1 MPAIRRLY
9 LAFLAVTLFTTVG
22 FCQKTPEVAPVPSDS
37 LELVTGATRVP
48 DTPHERARVLDL
60 MERARQNSD
69 LSTPGGPAYTLK
81 VNFSASGNVQFTG
94 SGEMEET
101 WISPYV
107 FRWSARLGDFEL
119 TRIAVRGSV
128 LDDKPTEFIPMRV
141 HMLRDALFW
150 PVHFSAADALI
161 RTATAR
167 WKGSEVICVL
177 TSGAMADAT
186 ATPGRRWI
194 EREYCVDTKT
204 GLLQVLSDAPGI
216 YVVYDYA
223 SPHHFHGRVVADRIS
238 IVEGGKTVLEAN
250 MVSIH
255 DADPNNTNVLT
266 PTPEM
271 RNSGPVLS
279 YAMRFPQV
287 IHVAPGASII
297 QPVIV
302 HALLGSDG
310 KVLDAELVENSG
322 AALSQSALD
331 LVRRSVYVRANNG
344 RLQREAFINVKFVSE

>member
-1 MPAIRRLY
+1 MPANRRIY
-9 LAFLAVTLFTTVG
+9 FAFLVSVLLAGAGT
-22 FCQKTPEVAPVPSDS
+22 CQKNSEVAPVPSDP

-48 DTPHERARVLDL
+48 GTPQERAHALGLV
-60 MERARQNSD
+60 ERARQNSD

-81 VNFSASGNVQFTG
+81 VNFTASGNVQFTG

-101 WISPYV
+101 WIRPYV

-128 LDDKPTEFIPMRV
+128 LDDKPTAFIPMRV

-150 PVHFSAADALI
+150 PVNFNPSDALI

-167 WKGSEVICVL
+167 WKGSEVTCIL
-177 TSGAMADAT
+177 TSGGMSDAT
-186 ATPGRRWI
+186 PTPGRRWT

-223 SPHHFHGRVVADRIS
+223 NPHHFHGRVLADKVS

-250 MVSIH
+250 LASIG
-255 DADPNNTNVLT
+255 DADPNDTSVLT
-266 PTPEM
+266 PTPET
-271 RNSGPVLS
+271 RNSGPLLS
-279 YAMRFPQV
+279 YAMRFPQT

-302 HALLGSDG
+302 HALIGSDG

-331 LVRRSVYVRANNG
+331 LVKRSSYVRANNA
-344 RLQREAFINVKFVSE
+344 RLQREAFINVRFVSE

>member
-1 MPAIRRLY
+1 MLANRRLSFVFLVSVL
-9 LAFLAVTLFTTVG
+9 LATAG
-22 FCQKTPEVAPVPSDS
+22 ICQKKTEIAPVPADS
-37 LELVTGATRVP
+37 LELVTGATHVP
-48 DTPHERARVLDL
+48 DTPPERARALDL
-60 MERARQNSD
+60 VERARQNSD

-81 VNFSASGNVQFTG
+81 VNFTASGNVQFTG

-101 WISPYV
+101 WVGPYV

-119 TRIAVRGSV
+119 TRIAIRNSIM
-128 LDDKPTEFIPMRV
+128 DDKPTPFIPMRV

-150 PVHFSAADALI
+150 PVSFNSADALI

-167 WKGSEVICVL
+167 WKGSEVTCIL
-177 TSGAMADAT
+177 TSGGMSDAT
-186 ATPGRRWI
+186 PTPGRRWV
-194 EREYCVDTKT
+194 EREFCVDTKT

-216 YVVYDYA
+216 YVLYDYA
-223 SPHHFHGRVVADRIS
+223 NPLHFHGRVLADKIS

-250 MVSIH
+250 LASIA
-255 DADPNNTNVLT
+255 DADPNDPSVLT

-279 YAMRFPQV
+279 YTMRFPQT
-287 IHVAPGASII
+287 IHVAPGASTI

-331 LVRRSVYVRANNG
+331 LVKRSSYVRANNA
-344 RLQREAFINVKFVSE
+344 RLQREAFINVRFVSQ

>member
-1 MPAIRRLY
+1 MLLIRRLQ
-9 LAFLAVTLFTTVG
+9 FLAIAILFTTTG
-22 FCQKTPEVAPVPSDS
+22 FCQNRPQLAPVPSDS
-37 LELVTGATRVP
+37 LELVTGATHVP
-48 DTPHERARVLDL
+48 GTPQERARVLDL
-60 MERARQNSD
+60 LERARQNSD

-81 VNFSASGNVQFTG
+81 VNFTASGNVQFTG
-94 SGEMEET
+94 SGEMDET

-119 TRIAVRGSV
+119 TRIAMRSSIF
-128 LDDKPTEFIPMRV
+128 DDKPTEFIPMRV

-150 PVHFSAADALI
+150 PVNFKADALI

-167 WKGSEVICVL
+167 WKGSEVTCIL
-177 TSGAMADAT
+177 ASGGMSDAT
-186 ATPGRRWI
+186 PTPGRRWT
-194 EREYCVDTKT
+194 EREFCVDTKT

-216 YVVYDYA
+216 YVLYDYA
-223 SPHHFHGRVVADRIS
+223 NPLHFHGRVLADKIS

-250 MVSIH
+250 VAGIG
-255 DADPNNTNVLT
+255 DADPNDTSVLT
-266 PTPEM
+266 PTPNM

-279 YAMRFPQV
+279 YTMRFPQN

-310 KVLDAELVENSG
+310 KVLDAELVEDSG

-331 LVRRSVYVRANNG
+331 LVKRSSYVRANNA
-344 RLQREAFINVKFVSE
+344 RLQREAFINVKFVSQ

>member
-1 MPAIRRLY
+1 MSAMQRLY
-9 LAFLAVTLFTTVG
+9 LAFLVITFFVTAG
-22 FCQKTPEVAPVPSDS
+22 FCQNTPQVAPVSFDP

-48 DTPHERARVLDL
+48 DTPQERSHALDL
-60 MERARQNSD
+60 VERARQNSD

-101 WISPYV
+101 WLSPYV

-119 TRIAVRGSV
+119 TRIAVRGSIW
-128 LDDKPTEFIPMRV
+128 DDKPVKFIPMRV

-150 PVHFSAADALI
+150 PVQFSSADALI
-161 RTATAR
+161 RTATAQ
-167 WKGSEVICVL
+167 WKGNEVTCVL
-177 TSGAMADAT
+177 TSGGMSDAT
-186 ATPGRRWI
+186 PTPGRRWV
-194 EREYCVDTKT
+194 EREFCVDTKT

-223 SPHHFHGRVVADRIS
+223 NPLHFHGRVLASKIA
-238 IVEGGKTVLEAN
+238 IVEGGKTVLEVNLAN
-250 MVSIH
+250 IT
-255 DADPNNTNVLT
+255 DADPNNTNVLA
-266 PTPEM
+266 PAPEM
-271 RNSGPVLS
+271 RSSGPVLS

-302 HALLGSDG
+302 HALLGPDG

-331 LVRRSVYVRANNG
+331 LVKRSTYVRANNG
-344 RLQREAFINVKFVSE
+344 RLQREAFINVQFVSE

>member
-1 MPAIRRLY
+1 MLAIRRLY
-9 LAFLAVTLFTTVG
+9 YVFLVSILLATSG
-22 FCQKTPEVAPVPSDS
+22 ICQKKSPIASVPSDS

-48 DTPHERARVLDL
+48 DTPQERARALDL
-60 MERARQNSD
+60 VERARQNSD

-81 VNFSASGNVQFTG
+81 VNFTASGNVQFTG

-101 WISPYV
+101 WIGPYV

-119 TRIAVRGSV
+119 TRIAVRGAV
-128 LDDKPTEFIPMRV
+128 LDDKPTQFIPMRV

-150 PVHFSAADALI
+150 PVSFNAADALI
-161 RTATAR
+161 RTATAQ
-167 WKGSEVICVL
+167 WKGSEVTCIL
-177 TSGAMADAT
+177 TSGGMSDAT
-186 ATPGRRWI
+186 ATPGRRWT

-204 GLLQVLSDAPGI
+204 GLMQVLSDAPGI
-216 YVVYDYA
+216 YVLYDYTN
-223 SPHHFHGRVVADRIS
+223 PHHFHGRVLAGKIS

-250 MVSIH
+250 LVNIG
-255 DADPNNTNVLT
+255 DADPNNTSVLT
-266 PTPEM
+266 PTQEM

-279 YAMRFPQV
+279 YTMRFPQT
-287 IHVAPGASII
+287 IHVAPGAAIT

-310 KVLDAELVENSG
+310 KVLDAELVEDSG

-331 LVRRSVYVRANNG
+331 LVKRTSYVRANNEK
-344 RLQREAFINVKFVSE
+344 LQREAFINVQFVSQ

>member
-1 MPAIRRLY
+1 MLVIRRLQ
-9 LAFLAVTLFTTVG
+9 FLIIAIIFTAAV
-22 FCQKTPEVAPVPSDS
+22 FCQNTPQLAPVPSDS

-48 DTPHERARVLDL
+48 GTPQERARALDL
-60 MERARQNSD
+60 VERARQNSD

-81 VNFSASGNVQFTG
+81 VNFTASGNVQFTG

-107 FRWSARLGDFEL
+107 FRWRARLGDFEL
-119 TRIAVRGSV
+119 TRIAARGAV
-128 LDDKPTEFIPMRV
+128 LDDNPSAFIPMRL

-150 PVHFSAADALI
+150 PVHFNSSEALI
-161 RTATAR
+161 RTATAQ
-167 WKGSEVICVL
+167 WKGSEVTCIL
-177 TSGAMADAT
+177 TSGAMAEAT

-194 EREYCVDTKT
+194 EREFCVDTKT
-204 GLLQVLSDAPGI
+204 GLLQMLSDAPGI

-223 SPHHFHGRVVADRIS
+223 NPHHFHGRILANKIS

-250 MVSIH
+250 MASIG
-255 DADPNNTNVLT
+255 DADPNDPSVMAAAR
-266 PTPEM
+266 EM
-271 RNSGPVLS
+271 RHSGPILS
-279 YAMRFPQV
+279 YTMRFPQA
-287 IHVAPGASII
+287 IHVAPGASTI

-310 KVLDAELVENSG
+310 KVLDAELVEDSS

-331 LVRRSVYVRANNG
+331 LVKRSSYVRANNG